1 MSMSKKE
8 IKDIIS
14 RFARNEKDTGSAEV
28 QIAILSQR
36 IKSLTEHLKLH
47 KHDHH
52 TRKGLLVIVGKR
64 KNLLTYLSTKD
75 NKKYQ
80 SVIKELNIRG

>member
-1 MSMSKKE
+1 MSKKE
-8 IKDIIS
+8 ETQELIS
-14 RFARNEKDTGSAEV
+14 KFARSENDTGSAEV
-28 QIAILSQR
+28 QIAILSHR

-52 TRKGLLVIVGKR
+52 TRKGLMVIVGKR
-64 KNLLTYLSTKD
+64 KSLLNYLSKTD
-75 NKKYQ
+75 NTKYQ